1 MRRTDRNHTLCSHL
15 GSGACFKWPSLLFS
29 WLVRCFSA
37 VYICIFQHFNPCKTK
52 DPRAGAAGAGVTDA
66 VEQPPQTDAEPEG
79 KMNDKGADE
88 AQREDEQPRENRGDE
103 EVKSEEKEEEKKD
116 EAAGRSY

>member
-1 MRRTDRNHTLCSHL
+1 MSQMAFLS
-15 GSGACFKWPSLLFS
+15 FSLDLF
-29 WLVRCFSA
+29 A
-37 VYICIFQHFNPCKTK
+37 VFLLYALASSSMLQFNPCRTK